1 VRAVTV
7 RDPQYNPR
15 QAPPA
20 GGRGPARWLAPA
32 AALAIVAVIGIG
44 FGVGL
49 AGGLAGDAS
58 SQGGS
63 PAAVSPDPTTAAVE
77 PTPTGTSAA
86 SDPGSSDAP
95 SPDTDTAA
103 PSAPV
108 MVQAD
113 VAIVPVTNFR
123 SGRST
128 VKAADV
134 RAIAGG
140 KGTYKALVLVDA
152 DADPILAALELDRD
166 ALGERLVTVKDAP
179 ALARNLAKNRSRLG
193 FLRADEVGESVRA
206 LAWGSR
212 ALFGVDR
219 VERLADW
226 RLTARLAVPDGSV
239 PAYDPADAW
248 TIVAGGDILLDR
260 GVALTIRDK
269 GVNFPFDGGT
279 VDITGLCRDCSPFG
293 WDTPYTKRTGN
304 KGAMR
309 EYIEGADLAIANFE
323 NPAPN
328 RFAFHGRGTVF
339 TANPAYIKGLRN
351 VGIGWVSLANNHIG
365 DAGRTGMRQ
374 TMANMDKYGIAHSG
388 LGTNRKA
395 AHKAALVEVADVT
408 VGLLGYDQ
416 IAGVYR
422 AGASTPGTARMTAK
436 ALKADVKAARKAG
449 ADVVIVFPHWG
460 VEYRATPSVSQRA
473 LGKAAIDAGADMV
486 IGNHAHWAAAMEV
499 HDGKPIWYAL
509 GNFVFDQTW
518 SIPTMEGVTLEL
530 TFDGTDLVQARMRPH
545 LILDRAQP
553 NFLDPLGDGKAVLTQ
568 IFRAS
573 KGLLAW

>member
-1 VRAVTV
+1 M
-7 RDPQYNPR
+7 
-15 QAPPA
+15 
-20 GGRGPARWLAPA
+20 
-32 AALAIVAVIGIG
+32 
-44 FGVGL
+44 
-49 AGGLAGDAS
+49 
-58 SQGGS
+58 
-63 PAAVSPDPTTAAVE
+63 VE
-77 PTPTGTSAA
+77 
-86 SDPGSSDAP
+86 
-95 SPDTDTAA
+95 
-103 PSAPV
+103 
-108 MVQAD
+108 AD
-113 VAIVPVTNFR
+113 VAIVPVTSFR
-123 SGRST
+123 SGRSA

-166 ALGERLVTVKDAP
+166 ALGERLVVVKNAT
-179 ALARNLAKNRSRLG
+179 ALSKNLAKNRTRLG

-219 VERLADW
+219 VGSLADW
-226 RLTARLAVPDGSV
+226 RLTARLAVPDGSG
-239 PAYDPADAW
+239 PEYDPADAW

-269 GVNFPFDGGT
+269 GVNFPFGGGT
-279 VDITGLCRDCSPFG
+279 VDITGTCKDCSPFG

-304 KGAMR
+304 KGVTR
-309 EYIEGADLAIANFE
+309 SLIEGADLAIANFE

-328 RFAFHGRGTVF
+328 AFSFHGRGTVF
-339 TANPAYIKGLRN
+339 TANPAYIKGVRN
-351 VGIGWVSLANNHIG
+351 AGIDWVSLANNHIG
-365 DAGRTGMRQ
+365 DAGRRGMLQ
-374 TMANMDKYGIAHSG
+374 TMANLDKYGIAHSG
-388 LGTNRKA
+388 LGKNRKA
-395 AHKAALVEVADVT
+395 AHKAALLEAGDVT
-408 VGLLGYDQ
+408 VGILGYDT
-416 IAGVYR
+416 IAPSYR
-422 AGASTPGTARMTAK
+422 AGTSTAGTAWMTRK

-460 VEYRATPSVSQRA
+460 VEYRATPSSGQRA

-518 SIPTMEGVTLEL
+518 SIPTMEGITLEL
-530 TFDGTDLVQARMRPH
+530 TFDGADLVQAKMRPH
-545 LILDRAQP
+545 LILDKAQP
-553 NFLDPLGDGKAVLTQ
+553 NFLDPLGDGKAVLNQ

-573 KGLLAW
+573 KGLLPW